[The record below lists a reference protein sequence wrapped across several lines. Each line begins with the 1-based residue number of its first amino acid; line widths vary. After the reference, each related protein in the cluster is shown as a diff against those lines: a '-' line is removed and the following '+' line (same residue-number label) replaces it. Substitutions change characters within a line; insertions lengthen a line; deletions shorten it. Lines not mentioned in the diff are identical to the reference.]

1 MAFFSIAVILII
13 TVAIA
18 LYVYYKYKRFRVN
31 GEHLKQW
38 YQTKA
43 MIALGVFI
51 LAPGVL
57 FLFSFRGWVD
67 LVVGAVFAILGG
79 IFVYYGV
86 RSNKI
91 IRPYAKEE
99 VEALRSQQN

>member
-1 MAFFSIAVILII
+1 MVSNKGNDRTWRI
-13 TVAIA
+13 
-18 LYVYYKYKRFRVN
+18 
-31 GEHLKQW
+31 HPC
-38 YQTKA
+38 
-43 MIALGVFI
+43 
-51 LAPGVL
+51 PGVL